1 MVSGKPP
8 RRSKSS
14 NEPVTIDLQ
23 AEEAA
28 SDAAAPASTAGS
40 SEGNVAGVETEA
52 PEGTETAAPAETE
65 EAPATDTAET
75 TGTVES
81 DDTKSESRPA
91 ETSRQPKGTPTMA
104 AVAAAGIVG
113 GLVALAAAG
122 SMQYAGYL
130 PALSS
135 APGPSTA
142 EQMTELAALR
152 SEVESLRSAV
162 SQDTDTK
169 KIEERLTAL
178 EGAADQPAPAMDT
191 TALDQVREQLT
202 GMQSTLETLR
212 SSGEATTSRL
222 SELETSLD
230 GRIAEIEKK
239 IEEPRDDVEVARAI
253 AVAGLKAA
261 VDRGGTF
268 LTELDTLAGLTPD
281 DPIIDSLRDYARTGI
296 PSRAELVR
304 QFQDVASAILSA
316 VNQPDPN
323 QGLAER
329 LLSSALSVVKV
340 RPVGNVE
347 GDTPEAV
354 VARMEDKLRNGD
366 LQGASL
372 EWDTLPE
379 TGKAVSAD
387 FAKALKSRI
396 EVEKLVGT
404 AMTGAVSGKRG

>member
-1 MVSGKPP
+1 
-8 RRSKSS
+8 
-14 NEPVTIDLQ
+14 
-23 AEEAA
+23 
-28 SDAAAPASTAGS
+28 
-40 SEGNVAGVETEA
+40 
-52 PEGTETAAPAETE
+52 
-65 EAPATDTAET
+65 
-75 TGTVES
+75 
-81 DDTKSESRPA
+81 
-91 ETSRQPKGTPTMA
+91 
-104 AVAAAGIVG
+104 
-113 GLVALAAAG
+113 
-122 SMQYAGYL
+122 
-130 PALSS
+130 
-135 APGPSTA
+135 
-142 EQMTELAALR
+142 MTELAALKN
-152 SEVESLRSAV
+152 EVEGLRSAV
-162 SQDTDTK
+162 SQGPDTK

-178 EGAADQPAPAMDT
+178 EGAASQPTPAIDT
-191 TALDQVREQLT
+191 AALDQVREQLT
-202 GMQSTLETLR
+202 GLQSTLETLR
-212 SSGEATTSRL
+212 SSGEATTGRL

-268 LTELDTLAGLTPD
+268 LTELDTLAGVAPD
-281 DPIIDSLRDYARTGI
+281 DPIIGSLRDYARTGV

-347 GDTPEAV
+347 GDTPEAI

-379 TGKAVSAD
+379 TGKAASAD

-404 AMTGAVSGKRG
+404 AMTGAVGGNRG

>member
-23 AEEAA
+23 AEETSA
-28 SDAAAPASTAGS
+28 DAAASAS
-40 SEGNVAGVETEA
+40 ETESPKERA
-52 PEGTETAAPAETE
+52 TDAEMLASDGTETAAHTETE
-65 EAPATDTAET
+65 AAPATDTIEADDAKSGSLPLET
-75 TGTVES
+75 
-81 DDTKSESRPA
+81 P
-91 ETSRQPKGTPTMA
+91 RQPKGTPTMA

-130 PALSS
+130 PALSPTS
-135 APGPSTA
+135 ERSTA
-142 EQMTELAALR
+142 DQTAELAALR
-152 SEVESLRSAV
+152 SEVEGLRSAV
-162 SQDTDTK
+162 SQGADTK
-169 KIEERLTAL
+169 QIEERLAAL
-178 EGAADQPAPAMDT
+178 ESAASQPVPAADT
-191 TALDQVREQLT
+191 TGLDQVREQLT
-202 GMQSTLETLR
+202 GLQSTLETLR
-212 SSGEATTSRL
+212 TSGEAATTRL

-239 IEEPRDDVEVARAI
+239 LEEPRDDVEVARAI

-268 LTELDTLAGLTPD
+268 LTELDTLAGITPD
-281 DPIIDSLRDYARTGI
+281 DPIVGSLRDYARTGI
-296 PSRAELVR
+296 PSRADLVR
-304 QFQDVASAILSA
+304 QFQDTASSILSA

-347 GDTPEAV
+347 GDTPEAI

-379 TGKAVSAD
+379 AGKAASAD

-404 AMTGAVSGKRG
+404 AMTSAVGGNRG

>member
-23 AEEAA
+23 AEETTAEA
-28 SDAAAPASTAGS
+28 SAPASATENAEETATD
-40 SEGNVAGVETEA
+40 VETEA
-52 PEGTETAAPAETE
+52 PPPEGTETAARTETE
-65 EAPATDTAET
+65 AAPATE
-75 TGTVES
+75 TVEA
-81 DDTKSESRPA
+81 DDAKSESLPL
-91 ETSRQPKGTPTMA
+91 ETPRQPKGTPTMA

-130 PALSS
+130 PALSPVS
-135 APGPSTA
+135 ERSTA
-142 EQMTELAALR
+142 DQTAELVTLR

-162 SQDTDTK
+162 SQGADTK
-169 KIEERLTAL
+169 QIEERLAAL
-178 EGAADQPAPAMDT
+178 EGAASQPVPAADT
-191 TALDQVREQLT
+191 KGLDQMQEQLT
-202 GMQSTLETLR
+202 GLQNTLETLR
-212 SSGEATTSRL
+212 TSGEAATTRL

-239 IEEPRDDVEVARAI
+239 LEEPRDDVEVARAI
-253 AVAGLKAA
+253 AIAGLKAA

-268 LTELDTLAGLTPD
+268 LTELDTLAGITPD
-281 DPIIDSLRDYARTGI
+281 DPIIGSLRDYARTGI
-296 PSRAELVR
+296 PSRADLVR
-304 QFQDVASAILSA
+304 QFQDTASSILSA

-347 GDTPEAV
+347 GDTPEAI

-379 TGKAVSAD
+379 TGKAASAD

-404 AMTGAVSGKRG
+404 AMTSAVGGNRG

>member
-23 AEEAA
+23 AEETT
-28 SDAAAPASTAGS
+28 SDASSPASATENPEEHAADVEAETRAPEEAETATRT
-40 SEGNVAGVETEA
+40 ETEA
-52 PEGTETAAPAETE
+52 GPV
-65 EAPATDTAET
+65 TDTVET
-75 TGTVES
+75 
-81 DDTKSESRPA
+81 DNTKSESIPPEA
-91 ETSRQPKGTPTMA
+91 PRQPKGAPTMA

-130 PALSS
+130 PALSPAS
-135 APGPSTA
+135 GPSTA
-142 EQMTELAALR
+142 DQMTELAALKN
-152 SEVESLRSAV
+152 EVESLRSSV
-162 SQDTDTK
+162 SQGPDTK
-169 KIEERLTAL
+169 KIEERLAAL
-178 EGAADQPAPAMDT
+178 ESAASQPVPAAD
-191 TALDQVREQLT
+191 TAGLDQVREQLT
-202 GMQSTLETLR
+202 GLQSTLETLR
-212 SSGEATTSRL
+212 SSGEATTGRL

-268 LTELDTLAGLTPD
+268 LTELDTLAGVAPD
-281 DPIIDSLRDYARTGI
+281 DPIIGSLRDYAHTGV

-329 LLSSALSVVKV
+329 LLSSALSIVKV

-347 GDTPEAV
+347 GDTPEAI

-379 TGKAVSAD
+379 TGKAASAD

-404 AMTGAVSGKRG
+404 AMTGAVGGNRG

>member
-8 RRSKSS
+8 RHSKSS

-23 AEEAA
+23 AEETA
-28 SDAAAPASTAGS
+28 SEAAAPATESAG
-40 SEGNVAGVETEA
+40 ERPTDAEA
-52 PEGTETAAPAETE
+52 EMLASDGTETAARTETE
-65 EAPATDTAET
+65 AAPVTDTVEADGAESESLPPEAPRR
-75 TGTVES
+75 
-81 DDTKSESRPA
+81 TKGA
-91 ETSRQPKGTPTMA
+91 PTMA

-113 GLVALAAAG
+113 GLVALAGAG

-130 PALSS
+130 PALSPAS
-135 APGPSTA
+135 ERSTA
-142 EQMTELAALR
+142 DQAAELAALR
-152 SEVESLRSAV
+152 SEVEGLRATV
-162 SQDTDTK
+162 SQGADTK
-169 KIEERLTAL
+169 QIEERLAAL
-178 EGAADQPAPAMDT
+178 ESTPSQPASAADT
-191 TALDQVREQLT
+191 TGFDQVREQLT
-202 GMQSTLETLR
+202 GLQNAVETLR
-212 SSGEATTSRL
+212 ASGETTATGL
-222 SELETSLD
+222 SELETSLG

-239 IEEPRDDVEVARAI
+239 LEEPRDDVEVARAI

-268 LTELDTLAGLTPD
+268 LTELDTLAGITPD
-281 DPIIDSLRDYARTGI
+281 DPIIGSLRDYARTGI

-304 QFQDVASAILSA
+304 QFQDTASSILSA

-347 GDTPEAV
+347 GDTPEAT

-379 TGKAVSAD
+379 AGKAASAD

-396 EVEKLVGT
+396 EVEKLVGA
-404 AMTGAVSGKRG
+404 AMTSAVGGNRG

>member
-23 AEEAA
+23 AEETA
-28 SDAAAPASTAGS
+28 SDAAAPASAAESPDERKVS
-40 SEGNVAGVETEA
+40 SDAETPSTHA
-52 PEGTETAAPAETE
+52 GTETTDAGEATPAAEAAEPEDREPEYRSE
-65 EAPATDTAET
+65 EAPRE
-75 TGTVES
+75 
-81 DDTKSESRPA
+81 R
-91 ETSRQPKGTPTMA
+91 KGTPTFA

-113 GLVALAAAG
+113 GLVALAGAG

-130 PALSS
+130 PALSPAS
-135 APGPSTA
+135 ERLAAYQTA
-142 EQMTELAALR
+142 ELTALR
-152 SEVESLRSAV
+152 NEVEGLRSAV
-162 SQDTDTK
+162 SQGADTK
-169 KIEERLTAL
+169 QIEERLAAL
-178 EGAADQPAPAMDT
+178 ESTENPPVPTVDT
-191 TALDQVREQLT
+191 TALDQLREQLS
-202 GMQSTLETLR
+202 GLQSTLETLR
-212 SSGEATTSRL
+212 TSGDAATSRL
-222 SELETSLD
+222 SELETSLN
-230 GRIAEIEKK
+230 GRMADIEEKLD
-239 IEEPRDDVEVARAI
+239 EPRDDVEVARAI

-268 LTELDTLAGLTPD
+268 LTELDTLAGITPE
-281 DPIIDSLRDYARTGI
+281 DPAITALRDYARTGI

-304 QFQDVASAILSA
+304 QFQDTASAILAA
-316 VNQPDPN
+316 VHQPDPN

-347 GDTPEAV
+347 GDTPEAI

-372 EWDTLPE
+372 EWETLPE
-379 TGKAVSAD
+379 TGRAASAD

-404 AMTGAVSGKRG
+404 AMTSAVGGNRG